1 MTLCKFFNTVFLIVT
16 WAFSSRMFSNMSI
29 ICLTPVHASFCEGGC
44 VGKYVIPYFKHFSST
59 TNAMFLQGSYKKHSF
74 LWAFFLPSPF
84 FSVFFPVSS
93 LSPFFSIFSFLFL
106 SLLFSS
112 VPLFSSTFFLSPIF
126 LHSPF
131 SFILLF
137 SLCFSATFSPLS
149 PLSTRTINSTMVSAS
164 VSVVELL
171 QLFWI
176 WSVLMH
182 IFLPVNENSVAL
194 DPLVLCGLLM
204 IWDEGALG
212 SFFLICQC
220 GSEAFCRSDSNE

>member
-59 TNAMFLQGSYKKHSF
+59 INAMFLQGSYKKHSF
-74 LWAFFLPSPF
+74 LWAFFLPLPLFSSFSLFLPSLPF
-84 FSVFFPVSS
+84 SLFFP
-93 LSPFFSIFSFLFL
+93 FYFC
-106 SLLFSS
+106 LFSS
-112 VPLFSSTFFLSPIF
+112 VALFSSTLFLSPVF
-126 LHSPF
+126 LLSPF

-164 VSVVELL
+164 VSVFELL

-182 IFLPVNENSVAL
+182 IFLSVNENPVAL

-212 SFFLICQC
+212 SFF
-220 GSEAFCRSDSNE
+220 

>member
-74 LWAFFLPSPF
+74 LWAFFLPLPLFSSFSLFLPSLPF
-84 FSVFFPVSS
+84 SLFFP
-93 LSPFFSIFSFLFL
+93 FYFC
-106 SLLFSS
+106 LFSS
-112 VPLFSSTFFLSPIF
+112 VPLFSSTLFLSPVF
-126 LHSPF
+126 LLSPF

-182 IFLPVNENSVAL
+182 IFLSVNENPVAL

-204 IWDEGALG
+204 IWDEGAWEV
-212 SFFLICQC
+212 FF
-220 GSEAFCRSDSNE
+220 